1 MDFITE
7 NNKVYKYANDNS
19 GWLFIG
25 YLNGRSLAEF
35 KLHYFGQSHR
45 LYRYSKDKR
54 FNPNDTQ
61 EIRI

>member
-1 MDFITE
+1 MDFIVE
-7 NNKVYKYANDNS
+7 NNKVYKYMTD
-19 GWLFIG
+19 GFQFVG
-25 YLNGRSLAEF
+25 FLNGRTLAEF
-35 KLHYFGQSHR
+35 KMYYFGQSHR